1 MENLIKNNKTLVIS
15 SLDKE
20 NNPRISYSP
29 FVYMNNK
36 LYIYI
41 SKVAEHYNNILN
53 NGNISVMIIED
64 EKDSK
69 STFDRNRVTFVGKAT
84 RIEDNE
90 EIFEEFSNK
99 QGESIMTMLRKMDFN
114 IFEIVI
120 EKGRYVEGFGKA
132 FDIKNEDNEL
142 ILEHVKL
149 DKNHNN

>member
-64 EKDSK
+64 EKDTK
-69 STFDRNRVTFVGKAT
+69 ITFARNRVSFIGKAT

-90 EIFEEFSNK
+90 EIFEEFSKK
-99 QGESIMTMLRKMDFN
+99 QGESIMSMLRKMDFN

-132 FDIKNEDNEL
+132 FDIRNEDNEL
-142 ILEHVKL
+142 IVEHVKF
-149 DKNHNN
+149 DKGHNN

>member
-15 SLDKE
+15 SLDKD

-29 FVYMNNK
+29 YVYMNNK

-64 EKDSK
+64 EKDTK
-69 STFDRNRVTFVGKAT
+69 IAFARNRVSFIGKAT
-84 RIEDNE
+84 IIEDNE
-90 EIFEEFSNK
+90 EIFEEFSKK
-99 QGESIMTMLRKMDFN
+99 QGESIMSMLRKMDFN
-114 IFEIVI
+114 IFQIVI

-132 FDIKNEDNEL
+132 FDIRNEDNEL
-142 ILEHVKL
+142 ILEHVKF

>member
-1 MENLIKNNKTLVIS
+1 MENLIKNNKTLIIS

-20 NNPRISYSP
+20 NNAKISYSP

-64 EKDSK
+64 EKDAK
-69 STFDRNRVTFVGKAT
+69 VTFARNRVSFTGKAT
-84 RIEDNE
+84 RIEDDE
-90 EIFEEFSNK
+90 EIFSEFSKK
-99 QGESIMTMLRKMDFN
+99 QGENIMNMLRKMDFN

-132 FDIKNEDNEL
+132 FDIINENNEL

-149 DKNHNN
+149 DKNHSN

>member
-1 MENLIKNNKTLVIS
+1 MENLIKNNKTLIIS

-20 NNPRISYSP
+20 NNARISYSP
-29 FVYMNNK
+29 FVYMNNN

-64 EKDSK
+64 EKDAK
-69 STFDRNRVTFVGKAT
+69 ETFARNRVSFSGKAT

-90 EIFEEFSNK
+90 EILDEFSKK
-99 QGESIMTMLRKMDFN
+99 QGENIMNMLRKMDFN
-114 IFEIVI
+114 IFEISI

-132 FDIKNEDNEL
+132 FDIISKDGQL
-142 ILEHVKL
+142 VMQHVTM
-149 DKNHNN
+149 DKNHN

>member
-1 MENLIKNNKTLVIS
+1 MENLIKNNKTLIIS

-20 NNPRISYSP
+20 NNARISYSP
-29 FVYMNNK
+29 FVCMNNN

-64 EKDSK
+64 EKDAK
-69 STFDRNRVTFVGKAT
+69 VTFARNRVSFSGKAA

-90 EIFEEFSNK
+90 EIFEEFSKK
-99 QGESIMTMLRKMDFN
+99 QGENIMNMLRKMDFN

-120 EKGRYVEGFGKA
+120 ENGRYVEGFGKA
-132 FDIKNEDNEL
+132 FDIINENGQL
-142 ILEHVKL
+142 VMKHVTIEKG
-149 DKNHNN
+149 HN

>member
-20 NNPRISYSP
+20 NNARISYSP
-29 FVYMNNK
+29 FVYMNNN

-64 EKDSK
+64 EKDAK
-69 STFDRNRVTFVGKAT
+69 VTFARNRVSFSGKAA

-90 EIFEEFSNK
+90 EIFEEFSKK
-99 QGESIMTMLRKMDFN
+99 QGENIMNMLRKMDFN

-120 EKGRYVEGFGKA
+120 ENGRYVEGFGKA
-132 FDIKNEDNEL
+132 FDIINENGQL
-142 ILEHVKL
+142 VMKHVTIEKG
-149 DKNHNN
+149 HN

>member
-1 MENLIKNNKTLVIS
+1 MENLIKNNKTLIIS

-20 NNPRISYSP
+20 NNARISYSP
-29 FVYMNNK
+29 FVYMNNN

-64 EKDSK
+64 EKDAK
-69 STFDRNRVTFVGKAT
+69 VTFARNRVSFSGKAA

-90 EIFEEFSNK
+90 EIFEEFSKK
-99 QGESIMTMLRKMDFN
+99 QGENIMNMLRKMDFN

-120 EKGRYVEGFGKA
+120 ENGRYVEGFGKA
-132 FDIKNEDNEL
+132 FDIINENG
-142 ILEHVKL
+142 
-149 DKNHNN
+149 

>member
-1 MENLIKNNKTLVIS
+1 MENLIKNNKTLIIS

-20 NNPRISYSP
+20 NNARISYSP
-29 FVYMNNK
+29 FVYMNNN

-64 EKDSK
+64 EKDAK
-69 STFDRNRVTFVGKAT
+69 VTFARNRVSFSGKAT

-90 EIFEEFSNK
+90 EIFEEFSKK
-99 QGESIMTMLRKMDFN
+99 QGENIMNMLRKMDFN

-120 EKGRYVEGFGKA
+120 ENGRYVEGFGKA
-132 FDIKNEDNEL
+132 FDIINENGQL
-142 ILEHVKL
+142 VMKHVTIEKG
-149 DKNHNN
+149 HN

>member
-1 MENLIKNNKTLVIS
+1 MENLIKNNKTLIIS

-20 NNPRISYSP
+20 NNARISYSP
-29 FVYMNNK
+29 FVYMNNN

-64 EKDSK
+64 EKDAK
-69 STFDRNRVTFVGKAT
+69 VTFARNRVSFSGKAA

-90 EIFEEFSNK
+90 EIFEEFSKK
-99 QGESIMTMLRKMDFN
+99 QGENIMNMLRKMDFN

-120 EKGRYVEGFGKA
+120 ENGRYVEGFGKA
-132 FDIKNEDNEL
+132 FDIINENGQL
-142 ILEHVKL
+142 VMKHVTIEKG
-149 DKNHNN
+149 HN